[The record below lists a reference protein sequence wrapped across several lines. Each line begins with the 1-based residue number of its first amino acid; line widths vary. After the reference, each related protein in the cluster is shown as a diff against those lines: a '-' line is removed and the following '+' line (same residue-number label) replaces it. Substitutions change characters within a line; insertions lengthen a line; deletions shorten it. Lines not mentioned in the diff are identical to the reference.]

1 MAARVCR
8 HNFLK
13 SFKILLKNTHSHFP
27 IIRDIIGK
35 NTKGDKAMGLFGSSR
50 DKETIE
56 RLTQQLNQQ
65 RAEYERKISEKDA
78 EMSELKVRYS
88 KREDSILAVKEIEL
102 KKLKDKIK
110 ALEDE
115 VLRGRRDID
124 SLKKCASL
132 ESQVKTRKENENL
145 KLKISKIEEEL
156 QNKISEIDKLK
167 KDKFLKDNID
177 AKKDFDV
184 PDLQRLSED
193 IKKLQEEIDVKNGEI
208 EELKRNYSTILRDR
222 DAEILHLKNKM
233 EDLKTE
239 NREYSRE
246 VELKSGKFVLPAG
259 KYKGGIDIPVG
270 VYNMRVISGQGSFKT
285 NRPEEVYENI
295 SSDKNHGFGFL
306 NEYRNLEISEK
317 TILRIESSAT
327 VEFSISRKYDFS
339 GEYEEEKRRA
349 EERISEVKRE
359 YESKKYDIEHEIKI
373 LEKEL
378 KKLNDEC
385 VRKYYQFSSYDSLT
399 SQDCKNELA
408 ILKQKEMELRREES
422 DITKQKG
429 VTMSARDKRI
439 ARQMLRTFNAECD
452 NIMMNISLKSIDKA
466 RSQIQKSFDT
476 VNTIYTNGNW
486 LDHSLLELKL
496 QQATL
501 IYTYELKYQ
510 QEKDIQRA
518 IKEQML
524 EEAKAQREIEE
535 QKKKIE
541 KDLQQH
547 LGEVNRIMKY
557 MQKTQIDAE
566 KQLYMDKI
574 KELEEKIK
582 VLQSDKETVLERE
595 ANAKAGFVYI
605 ISNIGSF
612 GENIYK
618 IGMTRRLEPMDR
630 IHELSSASVPF
641 EFDVHAMIFSSD
653 APELETTLHRHF
665 VNNAVNKVN
674 PRKEFYNVDIDDIE
688 RVVKENYNDTVQ
700 FTKIPIAAEYRQSLN
715 LMESAEQKPPVL
727 QEILDIGMEIEEN
740 E

>member
-1 MAARVCR
+1 
-8 HNFLK
+8 
-13 SFKILLKNTHSHFP
+13 
-27 IIRDIIGK
+27 
-35 NTKGDKAMGLFGSSR
+35 MGLFGSSR

-65 RAEYERKISEKDA
+65 KAEYERKISEKDS
-78 EMSELKVRYS
+78 EMSELKAKYS

-102 KKLKDKIK
+102 QKLKEKIK
-110 ALEDE
+110 ALE
-115 VLRGRRDID
+115 G
-124 SLKKCASL
+124 
-132 ESQVKTRKENENL
+132 
-145 KLKISKIEEEL
+145 KISNRTEPENKADDASRIGLREEYEKKIEE
-156 QNKISEIDKLK
+156 
-167 KDKFLKDNID
+167 
-177 AKKDFDV
+177 
-184 PDLQRLSED
+184 LQREVDDLRRQLKESA
-193 IKKLQEEIDVKNGEI
+193 QGEFDT
-208 EELKRNYSTILRDR
+208 S
-222 DAEILHLKNKM
+222 
-233 EDLKTE
+233 
-239 NREYSRE
+239 
-246 VELKSGKFVLPAG
+246 KFVLPAG
-259 KYKGGIDIPVG
+259 KYKGGIDIPIG
-270 VYNMRVISGQGSFKT
+270 IYNIKIVSGNGIFEK
-285 NRPEEVYENI
+285 NKPEDLYFRMCYD
-295 SSDKNHGFGFL
+295 DKKRNEYDWAD
-306 NEYRNLEISEK
+306 EYRNIEVSEK
-317 TILRIESSAT
+317 TIIKISESAKI
-327 VEFSISRKYDFS
+327 EFSISRKYDFS
-339 GEYEEEKRRA
+339 AEYQEEKKRE
-349 EERISEVKRE
+349 EERIAEIKRE
-359 YESKKYDIEHEIKI
+359 CESKKYDIEHEIKI

-385 VRKYYQFSSYDSLT
+385 IRKYYQFSSYDSLT

-408 ILKQKEMELRREES
+408 ILKQKEMDLRREEG
-422 DITKQKG
+422 DIVKQKG

-439 ARQMLRTFNAECD
+439 VRQMLRTFNAECD
-452 NIMMNISLKSIDKA
+452 NIMMNISLKSIDKV

-476 VNTIYTNGNW
+476 INTIYTNGNW

-665 VNNAVNKVN
+665 ANNAVNKVN
-674 PRKEFYNVDIDDIE
+674 PRKEFYNVDIDEIE

-715 LMESAEQKPPVL
+715 LMDNAEQKPPVL
-727 QEILDIGMEIEEN
+727 QGILDIGMEIEED